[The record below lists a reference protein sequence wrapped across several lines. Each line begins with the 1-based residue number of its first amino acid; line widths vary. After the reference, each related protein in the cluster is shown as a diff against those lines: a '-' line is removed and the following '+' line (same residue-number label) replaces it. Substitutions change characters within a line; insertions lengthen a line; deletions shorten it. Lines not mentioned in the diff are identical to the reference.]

1 MIKLN
6 CYIACIVAFCPSL
19 CRAQTVELLY
29 ESTNPN
35 APYREYFA
43 YDYKSGAATRIDA
56 MGNVRSVD
64 PSGAGS
70 SGRAGESALKPD
82 GSLSFLNAKRMA
94 SIVMPQLIVQGIQS
108 DPKASLV
115 TEVGALGGPTYTG
128 EYPTGNRLI
137 SAEDLK
143 GALSVPIERVYYDF
157 DELNRLAQMRYES
170 SDRIDRFDLADSST
184 STLSYV
190 RTFGNGSWVLKDVRV
205 TDNSNLGIFRP
216 EYIAD
221 LARAEALELS
231 GIRASSQSERAAT
244 PEGQRE
250 LERIRDEAIG
260 TGLSQSTKR
269 FALILTGLIVIA
281 VGSIAWWKNR
291 S

>member
-1 MIKLN
+1 MIKMNL
-6 CYIACIVAFCPSL
+6 YITFIAATCPSL
-19 CRAQTVELLY
+19 CCAQTVELLY

-64 PSGAGS
+64 PRGIGS
-70 SGRAGESALKPD
+70 SGRAGEAGLKPD

-108 DPKASLV
+108 DPKATLV
-115 TEVGALGGPTYTG
+115 TEAGVRGGPTYTG
-128 EYPTGNRLI
+128 EYLTGNRLI
-137 SAEDLK
+137 SAGELK

-157 DELNRLAQMRYES
+157 DEQNRLAQIRYED

-184 STLSYV
+184 SALSYV
-190 RTFGNGSWVLKDVRV
+190 KTFGNGSWVLKDVRV
-205 TDNSNLGIFRP
+205 SDNSNLDIFRP
-216 EYIAD
+216 DSIAD
-221 LARAEALELS
+221 LARAEAIELS
-231 GIRASSQSERAAT
+231 GIRASSQAAAAEEPEGIEGMERA
-244 PEGQRE
+244 
-250 LERIRDEAIG
+250 RDDA
-260 TGLSQSTKR
+260 LSDGVSVSTKR

-281 VGSIAWWKNR
+281 VGGLAWWRNR

>member
-1 MIKLN
+1 MI
-6 CYIACIVAFCPSL
+6 YRHWSIALIVAFCPSL
-19 CRAQTVELLY
+19 CCAQTVELVY

-43 YDYKSGAATRIDA
+43 YDYNSGAATRIDA
-56 MGNVRSVD
+56 VGHILSVD

-70 SGRAGESALKPD
+70 SGRAGEAELKPD
-82 GSLSFLNAKRMA
+82 GSLSFLNARRMA
-94 SIVMPQLIVQGIQS
+94 SVVMPQLIVQGIQS
-108 DPKASLV
+108 DPRASLV
-115 TEVGALGGPTYTG
+115 TEAGVRGGPTYAG
-128 EYPTGNRLI
+128 DYPTGNRLI
-137 SAEDLK
+137 SADELK

-157 DELNRLAQMRYES
+157 DEQNRLAQIRYES

-190 RTFGNGSWVLKDVRV
+190 KTFGNGSWVLRDVRV
-205 TDNSNLGIFRP
+205 TDDSNHGIFRP
-216 EYIAD
+216 EYVAD

-231 GIRASSQSERAAT
+231 GIRASSQAAAAQEPEGIKSMERA
-244 PEGQRE
+244 
-250 LERIRDEAIG
+250 RDDA
-260 TGLSQSTKR
+260 LSDGVSVSTKH

-281 VGSIAWWKNR
+281 VGGLAWWRNR